1 MSGIV
6 ISVGMADYKT
16 ARSPDLLLTAG
27 LGSCIGICIHDPYLK
42 VGGMAHIMLPTANGS
57 LGGNPAKYADTAL
70 ELLLNEIS
78 KMGAITSRLRA
89 KIAGGAQMFSFP
101 GKPPV
106 LKIGD
111 RNAEAVEMELKK
123 HRIPL
128 LVTDVGGSF
137 GRTIHFDVGS
147 GELRIRTIN
156 HGEKVV

>member
-1 MSGIV
+1 MSVV
-6 ISVGMADYKT
+6 ISVGMADFKT
-16 ARSPDLLLTAG
+16 AKSPDLLLTAG
-27 LGSCIGICIHDPYLK
+27 LGSCIGICIHDPFLK
-42 VGGMAHIMLPTANGS
+42 VGGMAHIMLPTASGS

-70 ELLLNEIS
+70 ELLLKEIAE
-78 KMGAITSRLRA
+78 MGANRTRLRA

-101 GKPPV
+101 GKPPI

-111 RNAEAVEMELKK
+111 RNAEAVQQELKK
-123 HRIPL
+123 RGIPL

-137 GRTIHFDVGS
+137 GRTIHFDVGT